1 MKRALG
7 VLRSPVGQIG
17 IILPG
22 VAGLAAT
29 GSGFGGSCAG
39 ASTSAGLIDSVVK
52 LGLYFVHERI
62 WNYIPLGRPKRPE
75 YEI

>member
-1 MKRALG
+1 MYQRHIKLFNDG
-7 VLRSPVGQIG
+7 TE
-17 IILPG
+17 ILEP
-22 VAGLAAT
+22 ACLAELIA
-29 GSGFGGSCAG
+29 
-39 ASTSAGLIDSVVK
+39 SAGLIDSDVK